1 MWRKIILLLIMMGS
15 ENYASAQSIGM
26 NFIGFYE
33 NSDTVNFSNYNS
45 NYAVANDTLT
55 IVVPNNEVWYLK
67 LSILTL
73 NFGWYNKGFLE
84 NNSIGSYCNC
94 ISLDGNIL
102 HNPLSSSFFMLTYE
116 SSPNANYPRSLN
128 SMGSLSRLRKVSD
141 YFDIRIPLF
150 SGEHNLVRSF
160 LLYSNSGS
168 YSGNPIFEH
177 KLILEKYQ
185 IVQ

>member
-1 MWRKIILLLIMMGS
+1 MWKNIILFVVIIWS

-26 NFIGFYE
+26 NFTGFYE
-33 NSDTVNFSNYNS
+33 NSDTVNFSNYNT

-67 LSILTL
+67 LSVLTL
-73 NFGWYNKGFLE
+73 NFGWYSKGIHE

-102 HNPLSSSFFMLTYE
+102 HNPLSSSFFMWTYD
-116 SSPNANYPRSLN
+116 SSPASNYPRAFN
-128 SMGSLSRLRKVSD
+128 SMGNLNRLRKVSD
-141 YFDIRIPLF
+141 YFDVRIPLL

-160 LLYSNSGS
+160 LLYSTSSS
-168 YSGNPIFEH
+168 YNANPIFEH